1 MVKTSFLG
9 VCYPQAYKAGAAVA
23 GLKKKGLD
31 MGAVFSPVDCV
42 CAGVF
47 TRNKVMAAPVQYCQ
61 AALKGAVTRA
71 VVVNSGNANACTG
84 AEGLEDAGSTAK
96 AMGHALQIPAS
107 QVMVLSTGV
116 IGYRLP
122 IDKVLKGVDA
132 VCKELSRDNDE
143 KLAAAMM
150 TTDTKPKQAGVS
162 FALDDKEVRI
172 GSVAKGSGMIHPN
185 MGTMLSVITTDVSI
199 SKELLQ
205 KALSE
210 ATELSFNMVSVD
222 GDTSTNDTVLLMA
235 NGQAGNKKIESAES
249 QEFATFYEN
258 LLAVCVSLAKQI
270 AADGEGAGKLVSVK
284 VSGARSDEDAKVIAK
299 SICGSNLVK
308 TAIFGEDAN
317 WGRVL
322 AAAGYSGADF
332 DPERVCISFSSPKG
346 KIALAVQGKG
356 VEFSEER
363 AKEILG
369 EDEIEIL
376 VEMMQGESSATAW
389 CCDLSYDYIKI
400 NADYRS

>member
-1 MVKTSFLG
+1 MLKASFLG
-9 VCYPQAYKAGAAVA
+9 VCYPQAYESGAVRA

-31 MGAVFSPVDCV
+31 LGAVFSPVECV

-61 AALKGAVTRA
+61 AALKGSATRA
-71 VVVNSGNANACTG
+71 VVINSGNANACTG
-84 AEGLEDAGSTAK
+84 QEGLEDTGLMAK
-96 AMGHALQIPAS
+96 AMGKALQIPAS

-122 IDKVLKGVDA
+122 MDKILPGVSA
-132 VCKELSRDNDE
+132 VSKSLSNKNDDELAE
-143 KLAAAMM
+143 AIM
-150 TTDTKPKQAGVS
+150 TTDTKPKQAGLS
-162 FALDDKEVRI
+162 FLLENKEVRI

-185 MGTMLSVITTDVSI
+185 MGTMLSVITTDANI

-205 KALSE
+205 KALSD

-222 GDTSTNDTVLLMA
+222 GDTSTNDTVLLLA
-235 NGQAGNKKIESAES
+235 NGQAGNKKIESADS
-249 QEFATFYEN
+249 QDFAVFYEN
-258 LLAVCVSLAKQI
+258 LLAVCISLSKQI

-284 VSGARSDEDAKVIAK
+284 VSGARSYKDARVIAK

-322 AAAGYSGADF
+322 AAAGYSGVDF
-332 DPERVCISFSSPKG
+332 DPERVCISFSSAKG
-346 KIALAVQGKG
+346 KVSLAVQGKG
-356 VEFSEER
+356 VDFSEEK

-369 EDEIEIL
+369 EDEIGIL
-376 VEMMQGESSATAW
+376 VEMMQGDSFATAW
-389 CCDLSYDYIKI
+389 CCDFSYDYIKI